1 MQSIKHLVLGITGGI
16 AAYKA
21 ANLIRGLSELGHE
34 VTVVPTENALRFIGK
49 PTLEALSGHAIETD
63 MYQDVAQVRHVEL
76 GQQADLILIAPAT
89 ASFLARFA
97 AGIADDLMLNAVLA
111 SKAPVIVCP
120 AMHTEMWLNPAT
132 QANVATLISRGVR
145 VMEPASGRLTG
156 DDSGPGRLPEVAE
169 IIEFAIAGL
178 PLKGKHVIV
187 TAGGTREP
195 IDSVRYIGNSSSGR
209 MGIELAKAARNAGA
223 QVSLIAANID
233 LPLPKGIAV
242 THVSTVD
249 ELELAMDRECDVM
262 IMAAAV
268 SDFRVQNPYLGK
280 LKRSNGLNLEL
291 TPTKDLIA
299 NYAANHPNSI
309 HIAFALAEETKERL
323 IEIARGKLWDKSVTA
338 VIGNSFEALGNKD
351 TLVQFVTQD
360 DAIELSGSKTEVSKS
375 ILELVSKL
383 IR

>member
-1 MQSIKHLVLGITGGI
+1 MRILLGITGGI

-21 ANLIRGLSELGHE
+21 ANLIRGLSELGHQ

-63 MYQDVAQVRHVEL
+63 MYEDVAQVRHVEL

-89 ASFLARFA
+89 ASFLARYA
-97 AGIADDLMLNAVLA
+97 AGIADDLMLNAILA
-111 SKAPVIVCP
+111 SNAPVIVCP
-120 AMHTEMWLNPAT
+120 AMHTEMWLNRAT
-132 QANVATLISRGVR
+132 QDNVGTLESRGVR

-156 DDSGPGRLPEVAE
+156 DDSGPGRLPETE
-169 IIEFAIAGL
+169 DIIAFAMQDL
-178 PLKGKHVIV
+178 PLKGKHVLV

-195 IDSVRYIGNSSSGR
+195 IDAVRYIGNSSSGR
-209 MGIELAKAARNAGA
+209 MGIELAKAARDAGA

-233 LPLPKGIAV
+233 LPLPKGIEV
-242 THVSTVD
+242 TRVSTVD
-249 ELELAMDRECDVM
+249 ELELAMDRDCDAI

-280 LKRSNGLNLEL
+280 LKRSDGLNLEL

-299 NYAANHPNSI
+299 NYAANHPNSVS
-309 HIAFALAEETKERL
+309 IAFALAEETQERL

-338 VIGNSFEALGNKD
+338 VIGNSFEALGSQE
-351 TLVQFVTQD
+351 TLVQFVTKED
-360 DAIELSGSKTEVSKS
+360 SVELTGSKTEVSKS
-375 ILELVSKL
+375 IIELVSQL
-383 IR
+383 IK

>member
-1 MQSIKHLVLGITGGI
+1 MRILLGITGGI

-21 ANLIRGLSELGHE
+21 ANLIRGLSELGHQ

-63 MYQDVAQVRHVEL
+63 MYEDVAQVRHVEL

-89 ASFLARFA
+89 ASFLARYA
-97 AGIADDLMLNAVLA
+97 AGIADDLMLNAILA
-111 SKAPVIVCP
+111 SNAPVIVCP
-120 AMHTEMWLNPAT
+120 AMHTEMWLNRAT
-132 QANVATLISRGVR
+132 QDNVGTLESRGVR

-156 DDSGPGRLPEVAE
+156 DDSGPGRLPETE
-169 IIEFAIAGL
+169 DIIAFAMQDL
-178 PLKGKHVIV
+178 PLKGKHVLV

-195 IDSVRYIGNSSSGR
+195 IDAVRYIGNSSSGR
-209 MGIELAKAARNAGA
+209 MGIELAKAARDAGA

-233 LPLPKGIAV
+233 LPLPKGVEV
-242 THVSTVD
+242 TRVGTVD
-249 ELELAMDRECDVM
+249 ELELAMDRDCDAI

-280 LKRSNGLNLEL
+280 LKRSEGLNLEL

-299 NYAANHPNSI
+299 NYAANHPNSVS
-309 HIAFALAEETKERL
+309 IAFALAEETQERL

-338 VIGNSFEALGNKD
+338 VIGNSFEALGSQE
-351 TLVQFVTQD
+351 TLVQFVTKED
-360 DAIELSGSKTEVSKS
+360 SVELTGSKTEVSKS
-375 ILELVSKL
+375 IIELVSQL
-383 IR
+383 IK

>member
-1 MQSIKHLVLGITGGI
+1 MRILLGITGGI

-21 ANLIRGLSELGHE
+21 ANLIRGLSELGHQ

-63 MYQDVAQVRHVEL
+63 MYEDVAQVRHVEL

-89 ASFLARFA
+89 ASFLARYA
-97 AGIADDLMLNAVLA
+97 AGIADDLMLNAILA
-111 SKAPVIVCP
+111 SNAPVIVCP
-120 AMHTEMWLNPAT
+120 AMHTEMWLNKAT
-132 QANVATLISRGVR
+132 QDNVGTLESRGVR

-156 DDSGPGRLPEVAE
+156 DDSGPGRLPETE
-169 IIEFAIAGL
+169 DIIAFAMQDL
-178 PLKGKHVIV
+178 PLKGKHVLV

-195 IDSVRYIGNSSSGR
+195 IDAVRYIGNSSSGR
-209 MGIELAKAARNAGA
+209 MGIELAKAARDAGA

-233 LPLPKGIAV
+233 LPLPKGIEV
-242 THVSTVD
+242 TRVGTVD
-249 ELELAMDRECDVM
+249 ELELAMDRDCDAI

-280 LKRSNGLNLEL
+280 LRRSDGLNLEL

-299 NYAANHPNSI
+299 NYAANHPNSVS
-309 HIAFALAEETKERL
+309 IAFALAEETQERL

-338 VIGNSFEALGNKD
+338 VIGNSFEALGSQE
-351 TLVQFVTQD
+351 TLVQFVTKD
-360 DAIELSGSKTEVSKS
+360 DAVELTGGKTEVSKS
-375 ILELVSKL
+375 IIELVSQL
-383 IR
+383 IK

>member
-1 MQSIKHLVLGITGGI
+1 MRILLGITGGI

-21 ANLIRGLSELGHE
+21 ANLIRGLSELGHQ

-63 MYQDVAQVRHVEL
+63 MYEDVAQVRHVEL

-89 ASFLARFA
+89 ASFLARYA
-97 AGIADDLMLNAVLA
+97 AGIADDLMLNAILA
-111 SKAPVIVCP
+111 SNAPVIVCP
-120 AMHTEMWLNPAT
+120 AMHTEMWLNKAT
-132 QANVATLISRGVR
+132 QDNVGTLESRGVR

-156 DDSGPGRLPEVAE
+156 DDSGPGRLPETE
-169 IIEFAIAGL
+169 DIIAFAMKDL
-178 PLKGKHVIV
+178 PLKGKHVLV

-195 IDSVRYIGNSSSGR
+195 IDAVRYIGNSSSGR
-209 MGIELAKAARNAGA
+209 MGIELAKAARDAGA

-233 LPLPKGIAV
+233 LPLPKGIEV
-242 THVSTVD
+242 TRVGTVD
-249 ELELAMDRECDVM
+249 ELELAMDRDCDAI

-280 LKRSNGLNLEL
+280 LKRSDGLNLEL

-299 NYAANHPNSI
+299 NYAANHPNSVS
-309 HIAFALAEETKERL
+309 IAFALAEETQERL

-338 VIGNSFEALGNKD
+338 VIGNSFEALGSQE
-351 TLVQFVTQD
+351 TLVQFVTKD
-360 DAIELSGSKTEVSKS
+360 DAVELTGSKTEVSKS
-375 ILELVSKL
+375 IIELVSQL
-383 IR
+383 IK

>member
-1 MQSIKHLVLGITGGI
+1 MRILLGITGGI

-21 ANLIRGLSELGHE
+21 ANLIRGLSELGHQ

-63 MYQDVAQVRHVEL
+63 MYEDVAQVRHVEL

-89 ASFLARFA
+89 ASFLARYA
-97 AGIADDLMLNAVLA
+97 AGIADDLMLNAILA
-111 SKAPVIVCP
+111 SNAPVIVCP
-120 AMHTEMWLNPAT
+120 AMHTEMWLNRAT
-132 QANVATLISRGVR
+132 QDNVGTLESRGVR

-156 DDSGPGRLPEVAE
+156 DDSGPGRLPETE
-169 IIEFAIAGL
+169 DIIAFAMQDL
-178 PLKGKHVIV
+178 PLKGKHVLV

-195 IDSVRYIGNSSSGR
+195 IDAVRYIGNSSSGR
-209 MGIELAKAARNAGA
+209 MGIELAKAARDAGA

-233 LPLPKGIAV
+233 LPLPRGVEV
-242 THVSTVD
+242 TRVGTVD
-249 ELELAMDRECDVM
+249 ELELAMDRDCDAI

-280 LKRSNGLNLEL
+280 LKRSDGLNLEL

-299 NYAANHPNSI
+299 NYAANHPNSVS
-309 HIAFALAEETKERL
+309 IAFALAEETQERL

-338 VIGNSFEALGNKD
+338 VIGNSFEALGSQE
-351 TLVQFVTQD
+351 TLVQFVTKD
-360 DAIELSGSKTEVSKS
+360 DAVELTGSKTEVSKS
-375 ILELVSKL
+375 IIELVSQL
-383 IR
+383 IK

>member
-1 MQSIKHLVLGITGGI
+1 MRILLGITGGI

-21 ANLIRGLSELGHE
+21 ANLIRGLSELGHQ

-63 MYQDVAQVRHVEL
+63 MYEDVAQVRHVEL

-89 ASFLARFA
+89 ASFLARYA
-97 AGIADDLMLNAVLA
+97 AGIADDLMLNAILA
-111 SKAPVIVCP
+111 SNAPVIVCP
-120 AMHTEMWLNPAT
+120 AMHTEMWLNRAT
-132 QANVATLISRGVR
+132 QDNVGTLESRGVR

-156 DDSGPGRLPEVAE
+156 DDSGPGRLPETE
-169 IIEFAIAGL
+169 DIIAFAMQDL
-178 PLKGKHVIV
+178 PLKGKHVLV

-195 IDSVRYIGNSSSGR
+195 IDAVRYIGNSSSGR
-209 MGIELAKAARNAGA
+209 MGIELAKAARDAGA

-233 LPLPKGIAV
+233 LPLPKGIEV
-242 THVSTVD
+242 TRVGTVD
-249 ELELAMDRECDVM
+249 ELELAMDRDCDAI

-280 LKRSNGLNLEL
+280 LKRSDGLNLEL

-299 NYAANHPNSI
+299 NYAANHPNSVS
-309 HIAFALAEETKERL
+309 IAFALAEETQERL

-338 VIGNSFEALGNKD
+338 VIGNSFEALGSQE
-351 TLVQFVTQD
+351 TLVQFVTKED
-360 DAIELSGSKTEVSKS
+360 SVELTGSKTEVSKS
-375 ILELVSKL
+375 IIELVSQL
-383 IR
+383 IK